1 MTGTR
6 QLILDFTHR
15 PALGK
20 ADFLVSD
27 CNRTAVAWV
36 DRWPDWPAPALAVYG
51 PRASGKTHLA
61 HVWAARSG
69 AVVVRGQDIE
79 NRAAPD
85 ILDDAP
91 SCVLD
96 HADDIFDEEALLHL
110 YNHVAETGGSLL
122 LIARLPPAKWKIDL
136 PDLSSRVGAAPAV
149 GIRPPDDELL
159 GALLVKHFHDRQLK
173 VADDVLV
180 YLLPR
185 MERSF
190 AAAGTLVGALDR
202 LGLAEGRAVTV
213 PLARAVLEQ
222 LKENTGRTGEE

>member
-6 QLILDFTHR
+6 QLILDFAHR

-36 DRWPDWPAPALAVYG
+36 DRWPDWPSPALAVYG
-51 PRASGKTHLA
+51 PRGSGKTHLA
-61 HVWAARSG
+61 HVWATRSD
-69 AVVVRGQDIE
+69 AIVIRGRDIE
-79 NRAAPD
+79 NRTAPD

-96 HADDIFDEEALLHL
+96 NADDVYDEEALLHL
-110 YNHVAETGGSLL
+110 YNHVAETGGSML
-122 LIARLPPAKWKIDL
+122 LIARHPPVKWKIDL

-149 GIRPPDDELL
+149 GICPPDDELL
-159 GALLVKHFHDRQLK
+159 GALLVKLFYDRQLK

-180 YLLPR
+180 YLLAR

-190 AAAGTLVGALDR
+190 AAAGSLVDTLDR

-213 PLARAVLEQ
+213 PLARTVLEQ
-222 LKENTGRTGEE
+222 LEENTGRTGEE

>member
-6 QLILDFTHR
+6 QLILDFAHR
-15 PALGK
+15 PAFGK

-27 CNRTAVAWV
+27 CNRTAVSWV
-36 DRWPDWPAPALAVYG
+36 DCWPHWQATALSVYG
-51 PRASGKTHLA
+51 PRGSGKTHLA
-61 HVWAARSG
+61 HVWVVRSN
-69 AVVVRGQDIE
+69 AVVVRGKDID

-85 ILDDAP
+85 ILDNAP

-96 HADDIFDEEALLHL
+96 HADEVYDEESLLHL
-110 YNHVAETGGSLL
+110 YNYVAEIGGSML

-159 GALLVKHFHDRQLK
+159 GALLVKLFHDRQLK
-173 VADDVLV
+173 VPDDVLV

-190 AAAGTLVGALDR
+190 AAAGSLVDALDR
-202 LGLAEGRAVTV
+202 LGLEEGRAVTV
-213 PLARAVLEQ
+213 PLARTVLEQ
-222 LKENTGRTGEE
+222 LEEDTGRTGEE

>member
-6 QLILDFTHR
+6 QLILDFAHR

-27 CNRTAVAWV
+27 CNRTAVAWM
-36 DRWPDWPAPALAVYG
+36 DRWPDWPAPALALYG
-51 PRASGKTHLA
+51 PRGSGKTHLA
-61 HVWAARSG
+61 HVWSARSD
-69 AVVVRGQDIE
+69 AVVVRGQGIE
-79 NRAAPD
+79 NRTAPD
-85 ILDDAP
+85 ILDDAL

-96 HADDIFDEEALLHL
+96 HADDVYDEEALLHL

-122 LIARLPPAKWKIDL
+122 MIARLPPAKWKIDL

-159 GALLVKHFHDRQLK
+159 GALLVKLFHDRQLK

-190 AAAGTLVGALDR
+190 AAVGSLVDALDR

-213 PLARAVLEQ
+213 PLARNVLEQ
-222 LKENTGRTGEE
+222 LEENIGRTGEE

>member
-1 MTGTR
+1 MTCTR

-20 ADFLVSD
+20 ADFPVSD

-36 DRWPDWPAPALAVYG
+36 DRWPDWPAPALSVYG
-51 PRASGKTHLA
+51 PSGSGKTHLA

-96 HADDIFDEEALLHL
+96 HADDVFDEEALLHL
-110 YNHVAETGGSLL
+110 YNHLAETGGSLL

-136 PDLSSRVGAAPAV
+136 LDLSSRVGAAPAV

-159 GALLVKHFHDRQLK
+159 GALLVKLFHDRQLK

-190 AAAGTLVGALDR
+190 SAAGSLVDALDR

-213 PLARAVLEQ
+213 PLARTVLEQ
-222 LKENTGRTGEE
+222 LEENTGRTGEE

>member
-1 MTGTR
+1 MTGMR
-6 QLILDFTHR
+6 QLILDFAPR

-51 PRASGKTHLA
+51 PRGSGKTHLA
-61 HVWAARSG
+61 HVWAARSD
-69 AVVVRGQDIE
+69 AVVVLGQDIE

-122 LIARLPPAKWKIDL
+122 LIARLPPAKWKIGL

-159 GALLVKHFHDRQLK
+159 GALLVKLFHDRQLK

-180 YLLPR
+180 YLLLR

-190 AAAGTLVGALDR
+190 AAAGSLVDALDR

-222 LKENTGRTGEE
+222 LEENAGKTGEE